1 MNATVHAGHRAF
13 PVYYYKRHTPPCQPA
28 GRINFLCAFFARNAP
43 CLPID
48 TGGKGGT
55 MGLRTAPEGR
65 WRKDAFPMLQYD
77 LSGPWHC
84 AIPGHEAVVTLP
96 GTLDENGLGERD
108 LGGKKW
114 HPDVDTSLALYQAEH
129 GIATR
134 LTRRVTYEGPAVF
147 TRTTDWAPP
156 ANQRVFLECE
166 RSRRLSLRLN
176 GQEISQCVE
185 GCISA
190 PYVFEVTGLVTGRD
204 TWELTCDNSYPG
216 WPHDAIVF
224 SSAAT
229 DETQT
234 NWNGLLGY
242 VRLRTEERVYLR
254 GLRIYPCGNCMDVCA
269 EVDADAPW
277 AETLR
282 LDCDALAAPAELGCR
297 GGAGVTQVWLRGLA
311 LRGDVRRWDLDE
323 GNLYTLTASLGPA
336 ARAETFG
343 VRDFGRQDGRLT
355 LNGRPVFLRSE
366 ANCAE
371 FPETGHE
378 PMTEEAWREVLLT
391 YRSYGANTVRFHSHC
406 PPEAAFAAADRLG
419 MLMQP
424 ELSHWNPVD
433 AFSSGE
439 SQAYYQGELSRILTT
454 LANHPSF
461 VTLSLGNELHMK
473 EDGEAFAASLLRQAR
488 EKDATRLYATG
499 SNNFY
504 GQRGPSPADDFYT
517 SSNLGDLPL
526 RATCSGMTGWLNR
539 AYPDLR
545 TDYAPAVARA
555 REAGQPVFSFEVGQ
569 YEVLPDFDELESFRG
584 VTEPVN
590 YRLIQEKVEA
600 SGLAGEWKRRVE
612 ATGELSLLCYR
623 AEVEAALRTEGM
635 SGISLLGLQDFPGQG
650 TALVGMLNAHL
661 RPKPFPFA
669 RPERFRAF
677 FRDVLPLALLPRFT
691 YESTETL
698 QARIHL
704 ANYGRK
710 TLRGETA
717 WALTGEGVDLS
728 GALPD
733 ASAPAGELSDLGEL
747 CIPLETV
754 AHPSRLTLTLR
765 MGGAENTYPVWVYPP
780 VRPACPAGVHECR
793 SLDDAALQV
802 LAQGGTVYLSPDA
815 TEQAMPGSIQAQFST
830 DFWSVGTFPQQ
841 AGGMGQLIDASH
853 PLFAS
858 FPTESHTD
866 WQWWPM
872 AGQRAFVL
880 PRPMQAIIT
889 ELDSY
894 AFLRPMAQ
902 LLECR
907 CHGGRLL
914 LSSLGLQQLQRY
926 PEARALQQAIYAYL
940 SAPGK
945 APLQEMTV
953 EEVRALVV

>member
-1 MNATVHAGHRAF
+1 
-13 PVYYYKRHTPPCQPA
+13 
-28 GRINFLCAFFARNAP
+28 
-43 CLPID
+43 
-48 TGGKGGT
+48 
-55 MGLRTAPEGR
+55 
-65 WRKDAFPMLQYD
+65 MLQYD
-77 LSGPWHC
+77 LSGRWRC
-84 AIPGHEAVVTLP
+84 AIPCREADVTLP
-96 GTLDENGLGERD
+96 GTLDENSLGERD

-114 HPDVDTSLALYQAEH
+114 HPDVDTSRAIFQAEH

-147 TRTTDWAPP
+147 TRVTDWTPP
-156 ANQRVFLECE
+156 ANKRVFLECE
-166 RSRRLSLRLN
+166 HSRRLFLRLN
-176 GQEISQCVE
+176 GQEISPAEE
-185 GCISA
+185 GCVSA
-190 PYVFEVTGLVTGRD
+190 PYVFEVTGLLTGRD

-242 VRLRTEERVYLR
+242 LRLRVEERVYLR
-254 GLRIYPCGNCMDVCA
+254 ALRIYPHGNVMDVCA
-269 EVDADAPW
+269 EVDADASW
-277 AETLR
+277 EDTLR
-282 LDCDALAAPAELGCR
+282 LHSEALAAPAALVCR
-297 GGAGVTQVWLRGLA
+297 GGAGVTQVWLRGLP
-311 LRGDVRRWDLDE
+311 LRKDVRCWDLEE
-323 GNLYTLTASLGPA
+323 GNLYTMTAHLGEA
-336 ARAETFG
+336 ERTETFG
-343 VRDFGRQDGRLT
+343 IRDFGRQDGRLT
-355 LNGRPVFLRSE
+355 LNGRAVFLRSE

-433 AFSSGE
+433 AFSSAE
-439 SQAYYQGELSRILTT
+439 SQAYYRAELRRILRT

-461 VTLSLGNELHMK
+461 VTLTLGNELQMK
-473 EDGEAFAASLLRQAR
+473 EDGAAFAASLLREAR
-488 EKDATRLYATG
+488 VMDATRLYATG

-504 GQRGPSPADDFYT
+504 GEKGPDPADDFYT
-517 SSNLGDLPL
+517 ASNLGPLPL

-539 AYPDLR
+539 CYPDMR
-545 TDYAPAVARA
+545 TDYAPAVAKA
-555 REAGQPVFSFEVGQ
+555 RETGHPVFSFEVGQ
-569 YEVLPDFDELESFRG
+569 YEVLPDFDELETFRG

-590 YRLIQEKVEA
+590 YRIIRDKVEA
-600 SGLAGEWKRRVE
+600 AGLAGAWKQMVE

-661 RPKPFPFA
+661 QPKPFPFA

-677 FRDVLPLALLPRFT
+677 FRDVLPLALLPRYT
-691 YESTETL
+691 YESTESL
-698 QARIHL
+698 CAAIRL
-704 ANYGRK
+704 ANYGK
-710 TLRGETA
+710 CALSGEMAWTLAGD
-717 WALTGEGVDLS
+717 GVSLH
-728 GALPD
+728 GALP
-733 ASAPAGELSDLGEL
+733 AKTAPAGALTELGEV
-747 CIPLETV
+747 CIPLNAVTRP
-754 AHPSRLTLTLR
+754 ARLTLTLR
-765 MGGAENTYPVWVYPP
+765 MDGAENAYPVWVYPP
-780 VRPACPAGVHECR
+780 VKPVCPAGVHECR
-793 SLDDAALQV
+793 ALDDAALAV
-802 LAQGGTVYLSPDA
+802 LASGGTVYLAPDSTPEA
-815 TEQAMPGSIQAQFST
+815 LPSSIQAQFST

-841 AGGMGQLIDASH
+841 EGGMGQLIDAAH
-853 PLFAS
+853 PLFTS

-872 AGQRAFVL
+872 ANRRALIL
-880 PRPMQAIIT
+880 PRPMQAIVA

-894 AFLRPMAQ
+894 AYLRPMAQ

-914 LSSLGLQQLQRY
+914 LSSLGLHGLQQY
-926 PEARALQQAIYAYL
+926 PEARALQQAIYTYL

-945 APLQEMTV
+945 ASMQEMTV
-953 EEVRALVV
+953 EEVRALVR